1 MVSGGCSLCVAAR
14 LHTDSQSRR
23 APKRRG
29 ENIAV
34 MLSPIEQEFDIG
46 PYRPG
51 EEAAILDCFRAC
63 FGLDVALP
71 VWRRLF
77 LDNPGGTA
85 ILILARKKEVVVGQA
100 AILPK
105 PIAAFGHHGLAGHSI
120 WLMTRPEW
128 QRRGLSRTL
137 AAFAENIA
145 RERGLLA
152 IYGFA
157 NEQSHHGIDKYQGR
171 RPLKPFPLMLRPLSP
186 IHAGVSLVRKR
197 LGVEGEPPPVLDA
210 PSWSKP
216 AFDDRHTALF
226 QQAQRLPSIAVIRDR
241 AYLSWRYP
249 SVADSLYRQHD
260 SVTASGLEGTVIVRA
275 TQQAGLCVIAV
286 MEWLWTSEASAG
298 KLMREVVQLA
308 RSARAHAVVAL
319 AMPGTAQRQRLH
331 RLGFVGIPNMFL
343 PEPTTLMVCRLGPS
357 PDEALWL
364 MPSNWYLTF
373 GDGTLII

>member
-1 MVSGGCSLCVAAR
+1 MV
-14 LHTDSQSRR
+14 
-23 APKRRG
+23 
-29 ENIAV
+29 V
-34 MLSPIEQEFDIG
+34 MPPPLEQEFDIG

-51 EEAAILDCFRAC
+51 EEVAILDCFRAC

-85 ILILARKKEVVVGQA
+85 ILILARKNEVVVSQA
-100 AILPK
+100 AILPT
-105 PIAAFGHHGLAGHSI
+105 PIAAFGTSGLAGHSI

-137 AAFAENIA
+137 SAYAEQIA
-145 RERGLLA
+145 RQQGILA

-157 NEQSHHGIDKYQGR
+157 NEQSNHGIYKYQGR
-171 RPLKPFPLMLRPLSP
+171 RPLKPFPLMLRPLRP
-186 IHAGVSLVRKR
+186 IHAGVSLVRKQF
-197 LGVEGEPPPVLDA
+197 GVECEPPPVLEA

-226 QQAQRLPSIAVIRDR
+226 RQAQRLPSIAVVRDR

-249 SVADSLYRQHD
+249 AGPDSPYRQHD
-260 SVTASGLEGTVIVRA
+260 IVTTNGLEGTVIVRA
-275 TQQAGLCVIAV
+275 TQQASLCLMAV
-286 MEWLWTSEASAG
+286 MEWLWNSEASAG
-298 KLMREVVQLA
+298 KLMREVIQLA
-308 RSARAHAVVAL
+308 RLARAHAVVAL

-331 RLGFVGIPNMFL
+331 RLGFIGIPTMFL
-343 PEPTTLMVCRLGPS
+343 PERTTLMVRRLGPS